1 MLKNHCC
8 ICGTVKQ
15 CGPYLDQILCNIEKI
30 GSIFEKY
37 VIIISFDD
45 DGSAEGGDNSL
56 EILKAYADSHSNMIL
71 YINDQPLS
79 PTRTINIATARNRCM
94 DIIVR
99 YFANYEYFIM
109 MDCDDINAVPTENI
123 DLEPIQRNLEVERE
137 DMWDALSFNR
147 SPYYDTWGLSIYPLA
162 FSKLH
167 FHNGDEIWSEHIKYI
182 LENTPDDY
190 LIDCYSAFN
199 GFALYRTEKFIYGYG
214 ANRAKGGNDGGGSQ
228 YCKYDGNVRLDLIPL
243 NMVME
248 NIKKVDIV
256 KELGFS
262 KCRLSLAIPRN
273 ENYTGLTYFEGK
285 NIATSYPNLTN
296 QFLLANGV
304 KAQTHEISGSV
315 EIAPSIGLAEG
326 ICDIVSTGGTLLSNG
341 LKEVAEVF
349 KSQAVL
355 IAYANLSSAKKAI
368 LSKLLFR
375 IDSVQRGQNAKYVV
389 LNAKKENLEQII
401 SLLPGMKS
409 PSVVPLATEGWFSLH
424 SVISENDFWEI
435 IESLREAGA
444 EGILVLPIEKM
455 IL

>member
-1 MLKNHCC
+1 MSTENLRIAVQKSGRLSEDSLKLFKE
-8 ICGTVKQ
+8 CGIKFESGGSKLRSVSSNF
-15 CGPYLDQILCNIEKI
+15 PIE
-30 GSIFEKY
+30 FL
-37 VIIISFDD
+37 FLRDD
-45 DGSAEGGDNSL
+45 DIPGYVEDGV
-56 EILKAYADSHSNMIL
+56 ADLGVIG
-71 YINDQPLS
+71 Q
-79 PTRTINIATARNRCM
+79 
-94 DIIVR
+94 
-99 YFANYEYFIM
+99 
-109 MDCDDINAVPTENI
+109 
-123 DLEPIQRNLEVERE
+123 
-137 DMWDALSFNR
+137 
-147 SPYYDTWGLSIYPLA
+147 
-162 FSKLH
+162 
-167 FHNGDEIWSEHIKYI
+167 
-182 LENTPDDY
+182 
-190 LIDCYSAFN
+190 
-199 GFALYRTEKFIYGYG
+199 
-214 ANRAKGGNDGGGSQ
+214 
-228 YCKYDGNVRLDLIPL
+228 NVL
-243 NMVME
+243 ME
-248 NIKKVDIV
+248 NIKKVDIA

-355 IAYANLSSAKKAI
+355 IAYANLSSAKKVI